1 MRRNP
6 IICRT
11 IKRDGNKST
20 FTLNGKQ
27 SNRSQVL
34 KFAQSFSIQIDN
46 LCQFLPQDKVSEFA
60 ALTPVELLHS
70 TQRAA
75 AGPEMLEWHE
85 NLKALGSEQK
95 KLQTDN
101 SGDKDLLANLQ
112 NRQDAQRNDV
122 EKVREKAQVKRKI
135 EILESFRPIAAYRE
149 HTQQFRLVREEKD
162 RLEQE
167 LKELKAA
174 LEPSMQS
181 VNAKAEY
188 FSQIETVSKYKR
200 RQLDRADSAAKDIAG
215 KIDQHERSIK
225 DLSAQVEA
233 EKKSG
238 QSSRQESNKISQNL
252 NRLRRQLEEEP
263 AEFDVDYY
271 NEKIVSAAM
280 VMRVVLTCT
289 AGEAPR
295 VERGRGQGR

>member
-1 MRRNP
+1 MRQNP
-6 IICRT
+6 VICRT

-27 SNRSQVL
+27 SSRSQVL

-70 TQRAA
+70 TQRAS
-75 AGPEMLEWHE
+75 AGPKMLEWHE
-85 NLKALGSEQK
+85 NLKELRSEQK

-101 SGDKDLLANLQ
+101 TGDRDLLANLQ
-112 NRQDAQRNDV
+112 NRQEAQRNEV
-122 EKVREKAQVKRKI
+122 EKVREKTQVKRKI

-149 HTQQFRLVREEKD
+149 HSHQYRQVKD
-162 RLEQE
+162 DKERLEQE
-167 LKELKAA
+167 LEDLKAT

-181 VNAKAEY
+181 VNAKEEY
-188 FSQIETVSKYKR
+188 CSQIDAVAKYKR
-200 RQLDRADSAAKDIAG
+200 RQLDRADTAAKDIDA

-225 DLSAQVEA
+225 DLGAQVEA

-238 QSSRQESNKISQNL
+238 QSSRQESNKISQSL

-263 AEFDVDYY
+263 AELDVDYY
-271 NEKIVSAAM
+271 NDKIVSA
-280 VMRVVLTCT
+280 
-289 AGEAPR
+289 P
-295 VERGRGQGR
+295 